1 MPSMLSEEEK
11 AFIQYWE
18 ENREKKKSLFR
29 QLLPGISIGLTV
41 GVAIVFMLDSGWY
54 IRANMEA
61 QSESSPYVIFFAIVG
76 IAAFIGFFY
85 KKFRWEMNEQTYTEL
100 KAKEVKEKKNK
111 TPGE

>member
-1 MPSMLSEEEK
+1 MLSEEEK

-18 ENREKKKSLFR
+18 ENRDKKKSLLR

-41 GVAIVFMLDSGWY
+41 GVGIILMLDSGWY

-61 QSESSPYVIFFAIVG
+61 QSESSPYVIFISIVG

-85 KKFRWEMNEQTYTEL
+85 KKFRWEMNDQTYREL
-100 KAKEVKEKKNK
+100 KAREEKEQKNNS
-111 TPGE
+111 TV